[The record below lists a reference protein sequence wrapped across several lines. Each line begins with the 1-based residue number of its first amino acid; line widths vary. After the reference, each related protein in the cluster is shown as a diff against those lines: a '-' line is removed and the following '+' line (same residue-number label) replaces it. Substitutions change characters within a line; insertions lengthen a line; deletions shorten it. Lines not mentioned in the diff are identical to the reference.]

1 MILTTCH
8 LRNYN
13 IEAARPWYLNKVR
26 SFISILLKLELGIY
40 AELAVFVLSPHEDFR
55 IFVVGWLLC
64 AYILLNNS
72 LLSRLFNFGCHL
84 YIHPL
89 I

>member
-8 LRNYN
+8 LCNYN

-40 AELAVFVLSPHEDFR
+40 AELAVSVLSPHEDFR
-55 IFVVGWLLC
+55 IFVVGRLLH
-64 AYILLNNS
+64 AHILLNS
-72 LLSRLFNFGCHL
+72 LLSRLFNFMCHL
-84 YIHPL
+84 HIKPL